1 MELYDTIA
9 GLSLSKK
16 MFISASEKGAAN
28 GVATLNANGKVPE
41 TQLPSYVDDIVEGYL
56 YEGSFYEDPE
66 HTTEIQGETGKIYVD
81 ILTNRSYRWSGSA
94 YVEIGDN
101 DEYTAG
107 RALVSDA
114 NGKIAASDITTEE
127 LATLDDITG
136 NIQEQING
144 KISSTEKGA
153 ANGLATLDANGK
165 VTDTQLPTVTANK
178 ALVSDENG
186 ITSASSVTSTELGY
200 VSGVTSA
207 IQTQISG
214 KQDAITGA
222 ASSITST
229 DLTASRAL
237 MSNASGKVDAS
248 AVTATELGYVSGVTS
263 AIQTQIDGK
272 QASITGAA
280 STIATSDLTTS
291 RALVSNSSGKVA
303 ASSITSTKLGYLT
316 DVTSN
321 IQSQIDGKQASI
333 TGAASS
339 ITSSNLTASR
349 ALVSDTSGK
358 VSASSITSTK
368 LGYLTDV
375 TGNIQNQIDGK
386 QASITGAA
394 SSITS
399 SNLTTNRALVS
410 NSSGKVAVS
419 SITSTKLGYL
429 TDVTSN
435 IQSQI
440 DGKQASIT
448 GAASSITSSNLTTS
462 RALVS
467 DSSGKVA
474 VSSITS
480 TKLGYLSGVTSSVQT
495 QLDAKGDTL
504 DFDPNTR
511 VLSLKRGSTVLSSV
525 TIPTV
530 NIVPFSSGTDA
541 QIVAM
546 IEAADRGEIDLY
558 ADAGW
563 RVGDE
568 RQITIDAM
576 EASGTYDG
584 VSWTVG
590 ETHASQTVTLILLD
604 GGTTSETGSA
614 FTGSAASDY
623 QFVTSVKNKDGTTR
637 TNPAFIVG
645 LKNNLAELGYMNPSN
660 TNSGSWNGCARKNWC
675 DGAFRGSLGALIPA
689 FKKFNVITAET
700 FSGSTLQTSQGYF
713 SFAAVKEIYGSDDY
727 NSNETERNALKQFTY
742 YAPRST
748 RRKSSA
754 YFTRSPRNTSA
765 FFVAQWPDSSNTDA
779 YASYA
784 RGISPIGCI

>member
-28 GVATLNANGKVPE
+28 GVATLNANGKVPGE
-41 TQLPSYVDDIVEGYL
+41 QLPSYVDDIVEGYL
-56 YEGSFYEDPE
+56 YDGSFYEDPE

-94 YVEIGDN
+94 YVEIGNN
-101 DEYTAG
+101 DEYTAD
-107 RALVSDA
+107 RALVSDT
-114 NGKIAASDITTEE
+114 NGKITASDITTEE

-272 QASITGAA
+272 QSSITGAA
-280 STIATSDLTTS
+280 STIATSDLTAS

-339 ITSSNLTASR
+339 IVSTDLTASR

-358 VSASSITSTK
+358 VSA
-368 LGYLTDV
+368 
-375 TGNIQNQIDGK
+375 
-386 QASITGAA
+386 
-394 SSITS
+394 
-399 SNLTTNRALVS
+399 
-410 NSSGKVAVS
+410 S

-462 RALVS
+462 RALIS

-480 TKLGYLSGVTSSVQT
+480 TKLGYLSGVTSSIQT
-495 QLDAKGDTL
+495 QLDGKA
-504 DFDPNTR
+504 
-511 VLSLKRGSTVLSSV
+511 STS
-525 TIPTV
+525 
-530 NIVPFSSGTDA
+530 
-541 QIVAM
+541 
-546 IEAADRGEIDLY
+546 DL
-558 ADAGW
+558 
-563 RVGDE
+563 
-568 RQITIDAM
+568 
-576 EASGTYDG
+576 
-584 VSWTVG
+584 
-590 ETHASQTVTLILLD
+590 
-604 GGTTSETGSA
+604 
-614 FTGSAASDY
+614 
-623 QFVTSVKNKDGTTR
+623 
-637 TNPAFIVG
+637 
-645 LKNNLAELGYMNPSN
+645 
-660 TNSGSWNGCARKNWC
+660 
-675 DGAFRGSLGALIPA
+675 
-689 FKKFNVITAET
+689 
-700 FSGSTLQTSQGYF
+700 STLQSYLCRAGLRFKNLGTSFTSAQATAVANGDFSDLWNGDYWEDTSQSITWRIVDNTNFMKNRCTGTSTGKITANHLIVMPDAKLGSGYVANAT
-713 SFAAVKEIYGSDDY
+713 SSGYGGSTY
-727 NSNETERNALKQFTY
+727 RNNY
-742 YAPRST
+742 RST
-748 RRKSSA
+748 YKTKFTNFFGSSHIMT
-754 YFTRSPRNTSA
+754 YEDNLTNSA
-765 FFVAQWPDSSNTDA
+765 TNRTGYICDIELPQLSNIFGYNPIDEKDYSYLFNAGLSYGQFMLFRLAPQYAQTGDDEWFRDIVTSSNWA
-779 YASYA
+779 IIYSYGLFSS
-784 RGISPIGCI
+784 RGPAFTAGFRPFGIII

>member
-28 GVATLNANGKVPE
+28 GVATLNANGKVPGE
-41 TQLPSYVDDIVEGYL
+41 QLPSYVDDIVEGYL
-56 YEGSFYEDPE
+56 YDGSFYEDPE

-94 YVEIGDN
+94 YVEIGNN
-101 DEYTAG
+101 DEYTAD
-107 RALVSDA
+107 RALVSDT
-114 NGKIAASDITTEE
+114 NGKITASDITTEE

-272 QASITGAA
+272 QSSITGAA
-280 STIATSDLTTS
+280 STIATSDLTASRALVSNSSGKVAASSITSTKLGYLTDVTSNIQSQIDGKQASITGAASSIVSTDLTASRALVSDTSGKVSASSITSTKLGYLTDVTSNIQSQIDGKQASITGAASSITSSNLTTS

-339 ITSSNLTASR
+339 ITSSNLT
-349 ALVSDTSGK
+349 
-358 VSASSITSTK
+358 
-368 LGYLTDV
+368 
-375 TGNIQNQIDGK
+375 
-386 QASITGAA
+386 
-394 SSITS
+394 
-399 SNLTTNRALVS
+399 
-410 NSSGKVAVS
+410 
-419 SITSTKLGYL
+419 
-429 TDVTSN
+429 
-435 IQSQI
+435 
-440 DGKQASIT
+440 
-448 GAASSITSSNLTTS
+448 TS
-462 RALVS
+462 RALIS

-480 TKLGYLSGVTSSVQT
+480 TKLGYLSGVTSSIQT
-495 QLDAKGDTL
+495 QLDGKA
-504 DFDPNTR
+504 
-511 VLSLKRGSTVLSSV
+511 STS
-525 TIPTV
+525 
-530 NIVPFSSGTDA
+530 
-541 QIVAM
+541 
-546 IEAADRGEIDLY
+546 DL
-558 ADAGW
+558 
-563 RVGDE
+563 
-568 RQITIDAM
+568 
-576 EASGTYDG
+576 
-584 VSWTVG
+584 
-590 ETHASQTVTLILLD
+590 
-604 GGTTSETGSA
+604 
-614 FTGSAASDY
+614 
-623 QFVTSVKNKDGTTR
+623 
-637 TNPAFIVG
+637 
-645 LKNNLAELGYMNPSN
+645 
-660 TNSGSWNGCARKNWC
+660 
-675 DGAFRGSLGALIPA
+675 
-689 FKKFNVITAET
+689 
-700 FSGSTLQTSQGYF
+700 STLQSYLCRAGLRFKNLGTSFTSAQATAVANGDFSDLWNGDYWEDTSQSITWRIVDNTNFMKNRCTGTSTGKITANHLIVMPDAKLGSGYVANAT
-713 SFAAVKEIYGSDDY
+713 SSGYGGSTY
-727 NSNETERNALKQFTY
+727 RNNY
-742 YAPRST
+742 RST
-748 RRKSSA
+748 YKTKFTNFFGSSHIMT
-754 YFTRSPRNTSA
+754 YEDNLTNSA
-765 FFVAQWPDSSNTDA
+765 TNRTGYICDIELPQLSNIFGYNPIDEKDYSYLFNAGLSYGQFMLFRLAPQYAQTGDDEWFRDIVTSSNWA
-779 YASYA
+779 IIYSYGLFSS
-784 RGISPIGCI
+784 RGPAFTAGFRPFGIII